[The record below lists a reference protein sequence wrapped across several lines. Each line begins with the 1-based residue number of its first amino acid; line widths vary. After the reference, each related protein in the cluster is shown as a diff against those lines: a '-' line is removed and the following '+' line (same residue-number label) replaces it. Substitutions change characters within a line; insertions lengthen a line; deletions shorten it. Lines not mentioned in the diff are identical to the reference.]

1 MSAWGFSLRRLPARV
16 AHALDLPLLLA
27 LLAVMAI
34 GMAVLHSAGGERADL
49 LIAQALR
56 FAIGVAAMLLIAQ
69 IPPAKM
75 RVWTP
80 WIYAGSLALLLL
92 VPLFGSG
99 RSGRHWLNLG
109 VFYLQPAELLKLSV
123 PMMVAW
129 IIQRRPLPPGWR
141 IAALSAIGLGIPTL
155 MIAAQPDLGTAVPVA
170 ASGIFVIFLAGFAW
184 WRIALLGGSVLA
196 LAPFGWML
204 LKDYQR
210 ARLLTFINPEADPLG
225 SGWNIMQSK
234 VAVGSGGLLGK
245 GWGNGSQ
252 AHLDFLPEQTT
263 DFIFAVLSEEF
274 GWLGVCTVLALYL
287 FILARCLWIA
297 AAARDSYSR
306 LLAGAL
312 ALTFFVYVFVNGG
325 MISGLL
331 PVVGVPM
338 PLLSYGGTSA
348 VSLLAGF
355 GVVMSV
361 HAHRKLMGPG

>member
-1 MSAWGFSLRRLPARV
+1 MNALWFTLRRLPTRV
-16 AHALDLPLLLA
+16 ANALDLPLLLA
-27 LLAVMAI
+27 LLALMAI
-34 GMAVLHSAGGERADL
+34 GMAVLHSASGERADL
-49 LIAQALR
+49 LIPQAAR
-56 FAIGVAAMLLIAQ
+56 FAVGVAAMLLIAQ
-69 IPPAKM
+69 IPPARM

-80 WIYAGSLALLLL
+80 WIYAGTLLLL
-92 VPLFGSG
+92 VLVPVFGSG

-141 IAALSAIGLGIPTL
+141 IAALSAIGLGVPTL

-170 ASGIFVIFLAGFAW
+170 ASGILVVFLAGFAW
-184 WRIALLGGSVLA
+184 WRIALLAGAGMAV
-196 LAPFGWML
+196 APFGWML

-210 ARLLTFINPEADPLG
+210 ARLLTFMNPETDPLG

-287 FILARCLWIA
+287 FIVGRCLWIA
-297 AAARDSYSR
+297 AQARDSYSR
-306 LLAGAL
+306 LLAGSL

>member
-1 MSAWGFSLRRLPARV
+1 MNALWYSLRRLPLRAV
-16 AHALDLPLLLA
+16 NALDLPLLLA
-27 LLAVMAI
+27 LLALMVI
-34 GMAVLHSAGGERADL
+34 GMAVLHSASGERTDL
-49 LIAQALR
+49 LIPQALR
-56 FAIGVAAMLLIAQ
+56 FAVGVAVMLLIAQ
-69 IPPAKM
+69 IPPARI

-80 WIYAGSLALLLL
+80 WIYAGTLLLL
-92 VPLFGSG
+92 MLVPVFGSG
-99 RSGRHWLNLG
+99 RSGRHWLDLG

-141 IAALSAIGLGIPTL
+141 VAALSAIGLGIPTL

-170 ASGIFVIFLAGFAW
+170 ASGILVIFLAGFAW
-184 WRIALLGGSVLA
+184 WRIALLGGAALA
-196 LAPFGWML
+196 MAPFGWML
-204 LKDYQR
+204 LKEYQR
-210 ARLLTFINPEADPLG
+210 ARLLTFLNPEADPLG
-225 SGWNIMQSK
+225 TGWNIMQSK

-274 GWLGVCTVLALYL
+274 GWLGVCIVLALYL
-287 FILARCLWIA
+287 FIVGRCLWIA
-297 AAARDSYSR
+297 AQSRDCYSR
-306 LLAGAL
+306 LLAGSL

-361 HAHRKLMGPG
+361 HAHRKLMGP

>member
-1 MSAWGFSLRRLPARV
+1 MNALWYSLRRLPLRA
-16 AHALDLPLLLA
+16 ANALDLPLLLA
-27 LLAVMAI
+27 LLALMAI
-34 GMAVLHSAGGERADL
+34 GMAVLHSASGERTDL
-49 LIAQALR
+49 LISQALR
-56 FAIGVAAMLLIAQ
+56 FAVGVAAMLLIAQ
-69 IPPAKM
+69 IPPARI

-80 WIYAGSLALLLL
+80 WIYAGTLLLL
-92 VPLFGSG
+92 MLVPVFGSG
-99 RSGRHWLNLG
+99 RSGRHWLDLG

-141 IAALSAIGLGIPTL
+141 VAALSAIGLGIPTL

-170 ASGIFVIFLAGFAW
+170 ASGILVIFLAGFAW
-184 WRIALLGGSVLA
+184 WRIALLGGAALA
-196 LAPFGWML
+196 MAPFGWML
-204 LKDYQR
+204 LKEYQR
-210 ARLLTFINPEADPLG
+210 ARLLTFMNPEADPLG
-225 SGWNIMQSK
+225 TGWNIMQSK

-274 GWLGVCTVLALYL
+274 GWLGVCIVLALYL
-287 FILARCLWIA
+287 FIVGRCLWIA
-297 AAARDSYSR
+297 AQSRDCYSR
-306 LLAGAL
+306 LLAGSL

-361 HAHRKLMGPG
+361 HAHRKLMGP

>member
-1 MSAWGFSLRRLPARV
+1 MNALWFTLRRLPTRV
-16 AHALDLPLLLA
+16 ANALDLPLLLA
-27 LLAVMAI
+27 LLALMAI
-34 GMAVLHSAGGERADL
+34 GMAVLHSASGERADL
-49 LIAQALR
+49 LIPQAAR
-56 FAIGVAAMLLIAQ
+56 FAVGVAAMLLIAQ
-69 IPPAKM
+69 IPPARM

-80 WIYAGSLALLLL
+80 WIYAGTLLLL
-92 VPLFGSG
+92 VLVPVFGSG

-141 IAALSAIGLGIPTL
+141 IAALSAISLGVPTL

-170 ASGIFVIFLAGFAW
+170 ASGILVVFLAGFAW
-184 WRIALLGGSVLA
+184 WRIALLAGAGMAV
-196 LAPFGWML
+196 APFGWML

-210 ARLLTFINPEADPLG
+210 ARLLTFMNPETDPLG

-287 FILARCLWIA
+287 FIVGRCLWIA
-297 AAARDSYSR
+297 AQARDSYSR
-306 LLAGAL
+306 LLAGSL

>member
-1 MSAWGFSLRRLPARV
+1 MNAIWRYCRQLPSRA
-16 AHALDLPLLLA
+16 AATLDLPLLLA

-34 GMAVLHSAGGERADL
+34 GMAVLHSASGDRVDL
-49 LIAQALR
+49 LLPQGLR
-56 FAIGVAAMLLIAQ
+56 FVVGLAAMLLIAQ
-69 IPPAKM
+69 IPPARM

-80 WIYAGSLALLLL
+80 WIYVGTLLVLVL

-109 VFYLQPAELLKLSV
+109 FFYLQPAELLKLSV

-141 IAALSAIGLGIPTL
+141 IAALSALALGVPAL

-170 ASGIFVIFLAGFAW
+170 ASGVFVIFLAGFAW
-184 WRIALLGGSVLA
+184 WRIAVLGGTALA
-196 LAPFGWML
+196 LAPLGWML

-210 ARLLTFINPEADPLG
+210 ARLLTFINPESDPLG
-225 SGWNIMQSK
+225 TGWNIMQSK

-245 GWGNGSQ
+245 GWGHGTQ

-274 GWLGVCTVLALYL
+274 GWIGVCTVLALYL
-287 FILARCLWIA
+287 FILGRCLWIA
-297 AAARDSYSR
+297 AEARDSYSR
-306 LLAGAL
+306 LLAGSL

-325 MISGLL
+325 MVSGLL

>member
-1 MSAWGFSLRRLPARV
+1 MSTAIGYARQLPRRIA
-16 AHALDLPLLLA
+16 ATFDLPLLVA
-27 LLAVMAI
+27 LSLVMAI
-34 GMAVLHSAGGERADL
+34 GLAVLHSASGERVTL
-49 LIAQALR
+49 LVPQALR
-56 FAIGVAAMLLIAQ
+56 FAAGVAVMLVIAQ
-69 IPPAKM
+69 IPPSRM

-80 WIYAGSLALLLL
+80 WVYVGTLALLLV
-92 VPLFGSG
+92 VPLLGSG

-109 VFYLQPAELLKLSV
+109 VFYLQPAELMKLSV

-129 IIQRRPLPPGWR
+129 VIQRRPLPPGWYTAVLAAVALGVP
-141 IAALSAIGLGIPTL
+141 AAL
-155 MIAAQPDLGTAVPVA
+155 IAMQPDLGTAVPVA
-170 ASGIFVIFLAGFAW
+170 ASGVFVIFLAGFAW
-184 WRIALLGGSVLA
+184 WRIALIGTGALA
-196 LAPFGWML
+196 LAPLGWAF

-210 ARLLTFINPEADPLG
+210 NRLLTFLHPETDPLG
-225 SGWNIMQSK
+225 IGWNIMQSK
-234 VAVGSGGLLGK
+234 IAVGSGGLWGK
-245 GWGNGSQ
+245 GWGQGSQ
-252 AHLDFLPEQTT
+252 AHLQFLPEQTT

-274 GWLGVCTVLALYL
+274 GWVGVCVLLLLYL
-287 FILARCLWIA
+287 FILGRCLWIA
-297 AAARDSYSR
+297 SVARDTYSR

-361 HAHRKLMGPG
+361 HAHRKLMGP